1 MTSPTSISFSLV
13 KMRLHTEIQ
22 LSSLPA
28 STFFGGIV
36 IVVVIVVI
44 VTG

>member
-13 KMRLHTEIQ
+13 NMRLHTEIQ
-22 LSSLPA
+22 LSA